1 MVFKGRIIGVLI
13 VIVNSF
19 IWIVHQYYQHHE
31 RGCFIFEISISI
43 LFLPLFWWLG
53 RCFDYYK
60 MTTKELKTS
69 NERFQTIFEKAGI
82 GISLIDETGKP
93 IVVNPKSQ
101 EFLGYNEEELQHM
114 TFSEFSNPED
124 SKVNY
129 DLLTQLINREI
140 DSYQLE
146 KRYIRKDGITVW
158 GHVTSSLFP
167 NQDGDLSYVIGM
179 VIDITDRKIAEQK
192 LLEVNQK
199 LEYLSNIDGLTGIA
213 NRRYF
218 DKHLLQEWEKAKSYA
233 APLSL
238 IMFDIDYFKK
248 FNDTYGHLVGDAC
261 LKSIAEI
268 LNQIMEMTECFPARY
283 GGEEFAIILPGTT
296 IKKGNQIAEQIRNA
310 VEGLLLPHALSDV
323 FPFVTISVGL
333 ASLIP
338 NSQTRPEDL
347 IAIADTAL
355 YDAKMEGRNRICY
368 KPEDLEFLN
377 LGLH

>member
-1 MVFKGRIIGVLI
+1 
-13 VIVNSF
+13 
-19 IWIVHQYYQHHE
+19 
-31 RGCFIFEISISI
+31 
-43 LFLPLFWWLG
+43 
-53 RCFDYYK
+53 

-82 GISLIDETGKP
+82 GISLIDGTGKP
-93 IVVNPKSQ
+93 IVVNPKLQ
-101 EFLGYNEEELQHM
+101 EFLGYSEEELKHM

-124 SKVNY
+124 SKVNFE
-129 DLLTQLINREI
+129 LLTQLINREI

-179 VIDITDRKIAEQK
+179 VIDITDRKVAEKK

-218 DKHLLQEWEKAKSYA
+218 DKHLLQEWIKAKSYA

-261 LKSIAEI
+261 LKKIAEI
-268 LNQIMEMTECFPARY
+268 LNQMMEITKCFPARY

-296 IKKGNQIAEQIRNA
+296 IKKATQIAEQIRTA

-323 FPFVTISVGL
+323 FPYVTISVGL

-338 NSQTRPEDL
+338 NSQTSPEDL
-347 IAIADTAL
+347 IANADTAL

-368 KPEDLEFLN
+368 RPVDKEFLN
-377 LGLH
+377 LSLL

>member
-1 MVFKGRIIGVLI
+1 MVFKGRIIGILL
-13 VIVNSF
+13 VIANTF
-19 IWIVHQYYQHHE
+19 IWILHQFYQHHE
-31 RGCFIFEISISI
+31 RGCFVFEISFSI
-43 LFLPLFWWLG
+43 LSLPLFWWIG
-53 RCFDYYK
+53 RSFDYYK

-82 GISLIDETGKP
+82 GISLIDGTGKP
-93 IVVNPKSQ
+93 IVVNPKLQ
-101 EFLGYNEEELQHM
+101 EFLGYSEEELKHM

-124 SKVNY
+124 SKVNFE
-129 DLLTQLINREI
+129 LLTQLINREI

-179 VIDITDRKIAEQK
+179 VIDITDRKVAEKK

-218 DKHLLQEWEKAKSYA
+218 DKHLLQEWIKAKSYA

-261 LKSIAEI
+261 LKKIAEI
-268 LNQIMEMTECFPARY
+268 LNQMMEITKCFPARY

-296 IKKGNQIAEQIRNA
+296 IKKATQIAEQIRTA

-323 FPFVTISVGL
+323 FPYVTISVGL

-338 NSQTRPEDL
+338 NSQTSPEDL
-347 IAIADTAL
+347 IANADTAL

-368 KPEDLEFLN
+368 RPVDKEFLN
-377 LGLH
+377 LSLL